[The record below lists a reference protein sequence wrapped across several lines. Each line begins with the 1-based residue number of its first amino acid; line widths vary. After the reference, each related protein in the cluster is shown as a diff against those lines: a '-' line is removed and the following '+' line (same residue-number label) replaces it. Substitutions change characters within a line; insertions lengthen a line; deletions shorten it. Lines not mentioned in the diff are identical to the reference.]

1 MAEIQITKWEK
12 LLQEA
17 ESEGILALAKQKQSP
32 PTLIEIIGCQTKE
45 NFYNNIL
52 AFFLQTDEAHGMGD
66 LVVSSLL
73 EAVDIE
79 TDDVNVSNV
88 VREYTTYTTDTT
100 DKKKRRIDLL
110 IETRRYIIGI
120 ENKIYA
126 RANND
131 FKEYSKTIN
140 TLANND
146 SGSSDERKPVCI
158 LLSLFKQEKHE
169 DFIPITYKEF
179 FEKIE
184 KNLGKYTTDAHPEY
198 LQFLLHFIKTIRNL
212 TMKNELDQEM
222 KKFLEK
228 ENNAKKAEFFYKKC
242 REYKAML
249 YTSLFSEE
257 NLNHFKDKSSEIIH
271 TWIWKK
277 QHFVIECKHGNRLP
291 NFVIDM
297 WPCFPYHAETK
308 MFFRGDRDGYYE
320 DLKKRVKK
328 IIEKYKLLEYF
339 KRNESSIENFCLKD
353 PIPID
358 EITKED
364 NVLNRLVD
372 ALIDEHNTIING

>member
-1 MAEIQITKWEK
+1 M
-12 LLQEA
+12 
-17 ESEGILALAKQKQSP
+17 
-32 PTLIEIIGCQTKE
+32 
-45 NFYNNIL
+45 
-52 AFFLQTDEAHGMGD
+52 AFFLQTDAAHGMGD

-73 EAVDIE
+73 EAVDVE

-88 VREYTTYTTDTT
+88 VREYPTDQR
-100 DKKKRRIDLL
+100 KRIDLL

-146 SGSSDERKPVCI
+146 SESSDERKPVCI
-158 LLSLFKQEKHE
+158 LLSPFKQEKHE

-212 TMKNELDQEM
+212 TMKNEPDKKM

-228 ENNAKKAEFFYKKC
+228 EYNAEKAEAFYEKC
-242 REYKAML
+242 REYKEML
-249 YTSLFSEE
+249 GTSLFSKE
-257 NLNHFKDKSSEIIH
+257 NRNHFKYKSPDIH
-271 TWIWKK
+271 TWIWKGEV
-277 QHFVIECKHGNRLP
+277 FVIDCKYDSQLP
-291 NFVIDM
+291 TFSIDM
-297 WPCFPYHAETK
+297 WPCFPYHARGRI
-308 MFFRGDRDGYYE
+308 FFRENGHEE
-320 DLKKRVKK
+320 DLKKF
-328 IIEKYKLLEYF
+328 IEKHKLLEYF
-339 KRNESSIENFCLKD
+339 KIGSGGFRLKD

-358 EITKED
+358 EITKKD
-364 NVLNRLVD
+364 NVLGRLVE
-372 ALIDEHNTIING
+372 ALIEETRNVD

>member
-1 MAEIQITKWEK
+1 MAEIQITEWEK

-17 ESEGILALAKQKQSP
+17 ESEGILALAKQKQYP
-32 PTLIEIIGCQTKE
+32 PTLIEITGYQTKE

-52 AFFLQTDEAHGMGD
+52 AFFLQTDAAHGMGD

-88 VREYTTYTTDTT
+88 VREYTT
-100 DKKKRRIDLL
+100 DKRKRIDLL

-126 RANND
+126 WAYND
-131 FKEYSKTIN
+131 FEEYSKTIN
-140 TLANND
+140 TLAKKD

-212 TMKNELDQEM
+212 TMKNELEQEMKKEM

-228 ENNAKKAEFFYKKC
+228 ENNAEKAEFFYKKC

-249 YTSLFSEE
+249 DTSLFSEE
-257 NLNHFKDKSSEIIH
+257 NLNHFKHKLPEIIH

-277 QHFVIECKHGNRLP
+277 QTFVIDCKYDNRLP
-291 NFVIDM
+291 TFSIDM
-297 WPCFPYHAETK
+297 WPCFPYHAGGRI
-308 MFFRGDRDGYYE
+308 FFRENGHEE
-320 DLKKRVKK
+320 DLKKF
-328 IIEKYKLLEYF
+328 IEKHKLLEYF
-339 KRNESSIENFCLKD
+339 KIGEGFYLKD

-364 NVLNRLVD
+364 NVLNRLVN
-372 ALIDEHNTIING
+372 ALIKEHKTLING

>member
-1 MAEIQITKWEK
+1 MAETQITEWEK

-32 PTLIEIIGCQTKE
+32 PTLIEITGYQTKE

-52 AFFLQTDEAHGMGD
+52 AFFLQTDAAHGMGD

-88 VREYTTYTTDTT
+88 VREYTT
-100 DKKKRRIDLL
+100 DKRKRRIDLL

-126 RANND
+126 RAYNK
-131 FKEYSKTIN
+131 FEEYSKTIN
-140 TLANND
+140 TLAKKD
-146 SGSSDERKPVCI
+146 SGSSIKRKPVCI

-212 TMKNELDQEM
+212 TMKEELDQKM

-228 ENNAKKAEFFYKKC
+228 EDNARKAEFFHKKC
-242 REYKAML
+242 REYKATL
-249 YTSLFSEE
+249 DTSLFSEE
-257 NLNHFKDKSSEIIH
+257 NLNHFNKDKSPEIN
-271 TWIWKK
+271 TRIWKN
-277 QHFVIECKHGNRLP
+277 QI
-291 NFVIDM
+291 FVIDCKYDEQLPTFSIDV
-297 WPCFPYHAETK
+297 WTCFPYHAEGRI
-308 MFFRGDRDGYYE
+308 FFRKNGYAE
-320 DLKKRVKK
+320 HIKNF
-328 IIEKYKLLEYF
+328 IEKHELLKYF
-339 KRNESSIENFCLKD
+339 KIDGGFYLKD

-358 EITKED
+358 EITKKD
-364 NVLNRLVD
+364 NVLDRLVN
-372 ALIDEHNTIING
+372 ALIEEHKTIINGQLKKI

>member
-1 MAEIQITKWEK
+1 MAEIQITDLEK

-17 ESEGILALAKQKQSP
+17 ELEGILALAKQKQYP
-32 PTLIEIIGCQTKE
+32 PTLIEITGYQTKE

-52 AFFLQTDEAHGMGD
+52 AFFLRTDAAHGMGD

-88 VREYTTYTTDTT
+88 VREYTTYTTD
-100 DKKKRRIDLL
+100 KRKRIDLL

-126 RANND
+126 WAYND
-131 FKEYSKTIN
+131 FEEYSKTIN
-140 TLANND
+140 TLAKKD

-222 KKFLEK
+222 KKEMKKFLEK
-228 ENNAKKAEFFYKKC
+228 EDNAEKAEFFYEKC
-242 REYKAML
+242 REYKATL
-249 YTSLFSEE
+249 DTSLFSEE
-257 NLNHFKDKSSEIIH
+257 NLNHFNKDKSPEIN
-271 TWIWKK
+271 TRIWKN
-277 QHFVIECKHGNRLP
+277 QV
-291 NFVIDM
+291 FVIDCKYDEQLPTFSIDM
-297 WPCFPYHAETK
+297 WTCFPYHAGGRI
-308 MFFRGDRDGYYE
+308 FFRKNGYVE
-320 DLKKRVKK
+320 HIKNF
-328 IIEKYKLLEYF
+328 IEKYKLLEYF
-339 KRNESSIENFCLKD
+339 KRDEPSIENFYLKD

-358 EITKED
+358 EITKDD
-364 NVLNRLVD
+364 NVLGRLVN
-372 ALIDEHNTIING
+372 ALIEEHKTMING

>member
-1 MAEIQITKWEK
+1 MAETQITEWEK

-32 PTLIEIIGCQTKE
+32 PTLIEITGYQTKE

-52 AFFLQTDEAHGMGD
+52 AFFLQTDAAHGMGD

-79 TDDVNVSNV
+79 TDDVDVSNV
-88 VREYTTYTTDTT
+88 VREYTTDQG
-100 DKKKRRIDLL
+100 KRIDLL

-126 RANND
+126 WAYND
-131 FKEYSKTIN
+131 FEEYSKTIN
-140 TLANND
+140 TLAKKD

-184 KNLGKYTTDAHPEY
+184 KNLGKYMTDAHPEY

-222 KKFLEK
+222 KKEMKKFLEK
-228 ENNAKKAEFFYKKC
+228 ENNAKKAEVFYEKC

-249 YTSLFSEE
+249 NKSLLSKE
-257 NLNHFKDKSSEIIH
+257 NLNHFKNESPYIITRIWDKRI
-271 TWIWKK
+271 
-277 QHFVIECKHGNRLP
+277 
-291 NFVIDM
+291 FVIDCKYDNQLPTFSIDM
-297 WPCFPYHAETK
+297 WSCFPYHAEVNI
-308 MFFRGDRDGYYE
+308 FFRKNGYAE
-320 DLKKRVKK
+320 HIKNF
-328 IIEKYKLLEYF
+328 IEKHKLLEYF
-339 KRNESSIENFCLKD
+339 KRDEYSIENFRLKD

-358 EITKED
+358 EITKKD
-364 NVLNRLVD
+364 NVLGRLVK
-372 ALIDEHNTIING
+372 ALIKETRNVD

>member
-1 MAEIQITKWEK
+1 MDEIQITEWEK

-32 PTLIEIIGCQTKE
+32 PTLIEITGYQTKE

-52 AFFLQTDEAHGMGD
+52 AFFLQTDAAHGMGD

-79 TDDVNVSNV
+79 TDDVDVSNV
-88 VREYTTYTTDTT
+88 VREYTTDQG
-100 DKKKRRIDLL
+100 KRIDLL

-126 RANND
+126 WAYND

-140 TLANND
+140 TLAKKD

-169 DFIPITYKEF
+169 DFIPITYKKF

-212 TMKNELDQEM
+212 TMENELEQEM

-228 ENNAKKAEFFYKKC
+228 EDNAKKAGNFYEKC
-242 REYKAML
+242 GEYKAIL
-249 YTSLFSEE
+249 DKSLFSKE
-257 NLNHFKDKSSEIIH
+257 NRNHFKLKSPDIIR
-271 TWIWKK
+271 TWIWKN
-277 QHFVIECKHGNRLP
+277 QTFVIDCKYDNRLP
-291 NFVIDM
+291 TFSIFSIDM
-297 WPCFPYHAETK
+297 WTCFPCHAGGK
-308 MFFRGDRDGYYE
+308 IFFRKNGHAE
-320 DLKKRVKK
+320 DLKKF
-328 IIEKYKLLEYF
+328 IEKHELLEYF
-339 KRNESSIENFCLKD
+339 KRDEPSIENFCLKD

-358 EITKED
+358 EITKDD
-364 NVLNRLVD
+364 NVLNRLVN
-372 ALIDEHNTIING
+372 ALIKEHETIING